1 MNPKLKWSLIV
12 LLLIILVAPTLG
24 AQMVMWFGDIISG
37 ALASLKTFGEAV
49 VPK

>member
-12 LLLIILVAPTLG
+12 MLLIILVAPTLG
-24 AQMVMWFGDIISG
+24 AQIVQWIAELVSG
-37 ALASLKTFGEAV
+37 GIAALKTFGEAV